1 MIDLQIIID
10 KTSLINYIAKYGTKL
25 ETKLKGLNSIIKY
38 ILRKG
43 QENEFSKNTILR
55 SDSIKTFGNFT
66 INIYRKL
73 IIILFYFI

>member
-25 ETKLKGLNSIIKY
+25 ETNLKGHNSIIKY

-43 QENEFSKNTILR
+43 QENEFSTKTILR

-73 IIILFYFI
+73 IIILFYYI